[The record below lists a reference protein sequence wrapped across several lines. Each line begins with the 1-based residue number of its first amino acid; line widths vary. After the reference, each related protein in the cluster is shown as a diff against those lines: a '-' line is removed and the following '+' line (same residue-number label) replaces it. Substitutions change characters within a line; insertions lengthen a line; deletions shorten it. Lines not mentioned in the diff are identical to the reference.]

1 MRRLRI
7 GILDLVTKS
16 PNPSLYGRVMNANL
30 ASIMPQVIGV
40 WCEQEGHDVRV
51 VCYTGLENLLD
62 ELPPDLDLVFIGAFT
77 QSAQLAYALSNFFR
91 QRGAV
96 TVLGG
101 PHARC
106 YPEDACKYYDYV
118 LGFTDR
124 NTVIEVCR
132 ECAPNRPMGRE
143 IAALKQ
149 PLELPTLQERW
160 KFVEPTLAKAPTI
173 KIVPMIGSL
182 GCPYTCSF
190 CIDSTVDYQPLSFA
204 QLRDDLKFLLTKIKN
219 PIVGW
224 HDPNFGVRF
233 DDYMEAVEAAV
244 PQGRMRHI
252 AESSLSL
259 LSEKH
264 LQRLRQNGFQAI
276 LPGIESWYD
285 LGNKSKTRRTGMD
298 KVKQVSEHVNMILR
312 YIPYI
317 QTNFVMGLDGDMGPE
332 PFELTKKFIDLSPG
346 AFPAYS
352 LLSAFGRAAPM
363 NLEYQR
369 AGRVL
374 PFPFHFLN
382 NNHAMNV
389 RPKHYTWPEFYK
401 HLVDVTRYSFS
412 WKAIARRIPATPT
425 MIPKWMNVVRAVSS
439 EGFGRIRYH
448 ETILRLLDTDRSVR
462 SFMEGETDQ
471 LPEFY
476 ASRIRREL
484 GPAYDFLPE
493 GALAHDPNAYLHA
506 TTEPGL
512 AATVQ
517 LSGPVAH

>member
-16 PNPSLYGRVMNANL
+16 PNPSLYGRLMNPNL

-40 WCEQEGHDVRV
+40 WCEQAGHDVHL
-51 VCYTGLENLLD
+51 VCYTGLEDLLE
-62 ELPPDLDLVFIGAFT
+62 ELPAELDVLFIGAFT
-77 QSAQLAYALSNFFR
+77 QSALLAYALSNLFR

-106 YPEDACKYYDYV
+106 YPEDARKYFDYV

-124 NTVIEVCR
+124 NVVSEMLQD
-132 ECAPNRPMGRE
+132 CAAHRPLGVHLS
-143 IAALKQ
+143 AATQ
-149 PLELPTLQERW
+149 PMELPTLEERW
-160 KFVEPTLAKAPTI
+160 RFVETTLAKAPTI

-190 CIDSTVDYQPLSFA
+190 CIDSTVDYQPLGFQ
-204 QLRDDLKFLLTKIKN
+204 QLRDDLSFLLTKMKN

-244 PQGRMRHI
+244 PRGSMRHI

-259 LSEKH
+259 LAEPH
-264 LQRLRQNGFQAI
+264 LKRLRQNGFQAI

-298 KVKQVSEHVNMILR
+298 KVQQVAEHVNMILR

-317 QTNFVMGLDGDMGPE
+317 QTNFVLGLDGDSGPE

-352 LLSAFGRAAPM
+352 LLSAFGRAAPV
-363 NLEYQR
+363 NLDYQR

-389 RPKHYTWPEFYK
+389 RPKNYSWTEFYDG
-401 HLVDVTRYSFS
+401 LIDVTRYSFS
-412 WKAIARRIPATPT
+412 WRAIARRVPATPT
-425 MIPKWMNVVRAVSS
+425 MIPKWMNLVRAVSS

-448 ETILRLLDTDRSVR
+448 TTIRKLLDTDASVR
-462 SFMEGETDQ
+462 DYLEGETTT

-476 ASRIRREL
+476 RSRIRREL
-484 GPAYDFLPE
+484 GPMYQHLPA
-493 GALAHDPNAYLHA
+493 GAILHDQNAYLQ
-506 TTEPGL
+506 TVKEEPAL
-512 AATVQ
+512 A
-517 LSGPVAH
+517 PVPLRARRVG

>member
-1 MRRLRI
+1 
-7 GILDLVTKS
+7 
-16 PNPSLYGRVMNANL
+16 
-30 ASIMPQVIGV
+30 GV
-40 WCEQEGHDVRV
+40 WCEQAGHDVHL
-51 VCYTGLENLLD
+51 VCYTGMEDLLT
-62 ELPPDLDLVFIGAFT
+62 ELPADLDIVFIGAFT
-77 QSAQLAYALSNFFR
+77 QSAQLAYALSQFFR
-91 QRGAV
+91 RRGAV

-106 YPEDACKYYDYV
+106 YPEDAGKYFDYV

-124 NTVIEVCR
+124 TVVSELLKDG
-132 ECAPNRPMGRE
+132 APHRPVGRHL
-143 IAALKQ
+143 AAAGQ
-149 PLELPTLQERW
+149 PPDLPTLQERW
-160 KFVEPTLAKAPTI
+160 KFVEATLAKAPTI

-190 CIDSTVDYQPLSFA
+190 CIDSTVDYQPLSFP
-204 QLRDDLKFLLTKIKN
+204 QLREDLAFLLTKMKA

-244 PQGRMRHI
+244 PPGRMRHI

-259 LSEKH
+259 LGEPH
-264 LQRLRQNGFQAI
+264 LKRLRQNGFQAI
-276 LPGIESWYD
+276 LPGIESWYE

-298 KVKQVSEHVNMILR
+298 KVELVADHVNLILR

-317 QTNFVMGLDGDMGPE
+317 QTNFVLGLDGDMGPE
-332 PFELTKKFIDLSPG
+332 PFELTKKFIDLAPG

-363 NLEYQR
+363 NLDYQR
-369 AGRVL
+369 DGRVL

-389 RPKHYTWPEFYK
+389 RPKHYGWTEFYDG
-401 HLVDVTRYSFS
+401 LIDVTSYSFS
-412 WKAIARRIPATPT
+412 WRAIARRIPATPT

-448 ETILRLLDTDRSVR
+448 NMIRRLLDTDRSVR
-462 SFMEGETDQ
+462 AFMDGETGD

-476 ASRIRREL
+476 AERIRREL
-484 GPAYDFLPE
+484 GPAYEFLPP
-493 GALAHDPNAYLHA
+493 GAIMHDPNAYLHA
-506 TTEPGL
+506 S
-512 AATVQ
+512 AAEAPPVQ
-517 LSGPVAH
+517 LRRRVAR